1 MRIFFWVGSKLF
13 SLLCSWPGE
22 KKVLPE
28 WFLQVVF
35 VFSSVKTCHQTW
47 EDVSPDFVSFGF
59 THDKK
64 INPYIFFFKILDK
77 KVKQIF
83 FHSAWNMRKNIL
95 IFFAWFHTWKNKKN
109 KTFSNF
115 SKKQNNGEKIHTWK
129 NLWGQ
134 KHEMMSKLFI
144 GSEVSDKW
152 LRGNVCYDAGF

>member
-1 MRIFFWVGSKLF
+1 MIPFL
-13 SLLCSWPGE
+13 SWIQTVLSPVFMTRWGE
-22 KKVLPE
+22 SSARMILTSC
-28 WFLQVVF
+28 FCVF
-35 VFSSVKTCHQTW
+35 ICETCHQTW
-47 EDVSPDFVSFGF
+47 EDISPDFVCFGF

-95 IFFAWFHTWKNKKN
+95 IFFTWFHTWKNKKN